1 MLRKDTIRFKVLHV
15 AAFYAIVM
23 QSFFPIGSLFAA
35 PVKTPVMFSKDNILV
50 QYLPAPVT
58 QHAPKAIRED
68 ASATTENKL
77 SCNTVEKKIALAV
90 PFGGPGQSETSGFSL
105 NSTDGMV
112 DPFTGDFSYSIPL
125 ADVEGYPIVISYNS
139 NITMNS
145 EASWVGLGW
154 DLNVGAVSR
163 EMRGLPDEFNGEQ
176 TIIRKFNQN
185 PDDGS
190 GNKFGGYVALKAT
203 LFGGN
208 EGDKYSGGIKAQLTA
223 LKGKYTTNYLGE
235 GKTFDF
241 GLQASP
247 SAAISNSGLFVA
259 PSFGLGYSSD
269 SKRGVGTYKSYGL
282 SAGLSPGDSWKVTA
296 PLNYGF
302 TKSFHSRS
310 GMLDRSHTFGVELGY
325 GNLSGGSAGYG
336 ATSTIPYGTLTSVP
350 SVKFNSS
357 GSATRN
363 SIDGFLGRSNGIVTA
378 SVGIK
383 YEWYDNN
390 EVIALNSNSEIVQ
403 PAIGYFHS
411 GKWSHYVQN
420 ISNYGSKIP
429 LMDFNRT
436 NDMEYSE
443 EMKHLAFSVQTYDI
457 FRANASGLGATF
469 RARRSDVGTYKDQD
483 LLTSTGQSGV
493 NTTVGAVLK
502 PSIVSPAI
510 IKGSIEVSDNGG
522 NAIVQSGN
530 LKQTDGTNVL
540 DFNQEAEG
548 ASFDSRVYFKGVGE
562 TTPENLSDFNTLGGS
577 TPTRIEL
584 ATSGNDGIALTGVVK
599 GDGFSDYTVN
609 KTAINAL
616 ETPVRAMRYQPFT
629 ASEYANAYPYFYSVS
644 GPGNSML
651 APPLS
656 RLQSLSASAP
666 YYRNHLSAV
675 EIVNTDG
682 IKYVFGIPAYELNSS
697 QVSFCMTGALDTDA
711 DGDGVAFFSSGDNTT
726 GNTKG
731 VSNYYD
737 KTTVPAY
744 PHSFLL
750 TEMRSSDYVDRTTNG
765 PSLDDV
771 GNYYKFNYTR
781 VYDANAPYKWRFP
794 VEGNSAYFDKGLLGT
809 TTDDMGNYSYGEK
822 EIWYTHSIE
831 SKNLIAEFQ
840 LTPREDAC
848 GVLGEN
854 GGINTNMK
862 LSKLSKIVIYNRS
875 ERLGSNGSNALPL
888 QTVEFE
894 YSYELCK
901 DNPANSNQGSGN
913 EGGKLTLKKI
923 RSYAGTSFEM
933 GLYAYEFYYDGDQ
946 NKDFSYRTDSWGN
959 WKESNSYK
967 PNAVYPYSV
976 QNNSNSSLDNLAQN
990 WKLMRIVSPTRG
1002 EISIDYEADC
1012 YSTVQDKRAM
1022 QMQDIVGF
1030 TNMMDLYNIQSG
1042 SYWNINT
1049 SSNIYLDFNNFY
1061 SSSSHPN
1068 WSVMDNYMEQFGP
1081 LDRTNVPN
1089 NVVVFKLSKQ
1099 INAGLTYQQ
1108 ASDELKKLAFT
1119 DGNKVIEELYLKL
1132 HVLVKSTV
1140 NELIPAFGKISAD
1153 FNGIKSIGV
1162 MPKTAS
1168 DANYEYG
1175 YVVLD
1180 PALVDDEGKNDGHV
1194 FNSLQKAAIQF
1205 IRRNLPDVV
1214 YGAIAGADGD
1224 IILDKAVAL
1233 KKDDIDLLMNRK
1245 LWAKSIYTDFSSIR
1259 LYVAS
1264 GKKYGGL
1271 GRVHTITYK
1280 DNWIDISGENI
1291 PGTYVW
1297 QYDYNEEGT
1306 ATSGNAAFEPHSIID
1321 ESALYMWDTY
1331 VNFREKYPD
1340 ETKFTPTPVAAILY
1354 PAPIIGYEWIK
1365 TSMPLTANNGY
1376 SISEFHTSR
1385 THPVIVPPSSID
1397 KSAHIKKPEKE
1408 IGSLLSGKT
1417 MEKFGFSQG
1426 FVIETNDF
1434 HGKPKQSIVYAI
1446 AEQQVQGQGSIQ
1458 TPVINA
1464 RTIYEYAD
1472 LNQKHPTLGRNSE
1485 TMTNEYLAQEADIH
1499 ADSRYVVNNYE
1510 LYELGVNLSLT
1521 WTLPSPIPFPFIT
1534 PVIHR
1539 TSRRQDFYSTALVKH
1554 INRSAIVTSIKT
1566 ETLGSI
1572 NTQRNEVYDYYTG
1585 NTIVSSLN
1593 DEYND
1598 RLYSMN
1604 APSHWYYKELR
1615 ELYSSQDAIVT
1626 VNIAADG
1633 TISNADELLT
1643 PGDNVEIL
1651 SIAGTQLA
1659 WIAKHNASNNGDLF
1673 LMGPDGQVST
1683 YVTAAGAYQ
1692 LKIIK
1697 SNRDNRLNESMMG
1710 IVTKKNPINGT
1721 TCSFPTTEII
1731 SADVLT
1737 YKDRNSLKCG
1747 TPDPNQNENPNKN
1760 NNEVTLNSI
1769 INPYLYGV
1777 RGDLVLDGAFAWQSE
1792 RNQTPHPYKTRF
1804 DGTFQAYTPFYSLVS
1819 GKWTKMVLPTE
1830 PPVSTTGWRKMGE
1843 ATVYNEYGTPIESK
1857 DQLDIYSSVIYG
1869 FNRTFAL
1876 VPVGQAV
1883 NARQQ
1888 EIGFDGFEDYAYY
1901 GTQSALI
1908 INNVPHFDFK
1918 SADDASAQVSTDQ
1931 TTRHSGLY
1939 SLKITGNSNAS
1950 VIRKVTVSTC
1960 EASSVIDP
1968 RCNCFKVN
1976 DCACIKPFEPTPGD
1990 YIISVWVR
1998 NTNPLQSAPGTVTTI
2013 VAGSGMATD
2022 TRNFTASG
2030 PVIDGWQRLE
2040 GKFTIPVTGADTVT
2054 IRLNHVSGSEAY
2066 FDDVRVHPFLAGMTT
2081 TVYDPKTLL
2090 PMATHDGYNFTTFYN
2105 YDENLNLVRVR
2116 VETVEGIKTVSESEM
2131 GSYKR

>member
-1 MLRKDTIRFKVLHV
+1 MLRKDTIRFKMLHV

-23 QSFFPIGSLFAA
+23 QSFFPFGSVFAA
-35 PVKTPVMFSKDNILV
+35 TDRTPVLFSEEDIPV
-50 QYLPAPVT
+50 QYHPAPVT
-58 QHAPKAIRED
+58 EHAPRVIHDEN
-68 ASATTENKL
+68 SAATESKL
-77 SCNTVEKKIALAV
+77 TDNTAEKKIALAM
-90 PFGGPGQSETSGFSL
+90 PYGGPGQSESSGFSL
-105 NSTDGMV
+105 SSTDGMV

-139 NITMNS
+139 NVTMNS

-154 DLNVGAVSR
+154 DLSVGAVSR
-163 EMRGLPDEFNGEQ
+163 EMRGIPDEFNGEQ
-176 TIIRKFNQN
+176 NIIREFNQN

-190 GNKFGGYVALKAT
+190 GDKFGGYVALQAT
-203 LFGGN
+203 LFGGQ
-208 EGDKYSGGIKAQLTA
+208 EGDKYSAGIQAQLTA
-223 LKGKYTTNYLGE
+223 LKGSYTTNYLGK

-269 SKRGVGTYKSYGL
+269 SKRGVGTYKSYGI

-296 PLNYGF
+296 PLSYGF
-302 TKSFHSRS
+302 AKSFHSRS

-325 GNLSGGSAGYG
+325 GNLTGVSAGYG

-357 GSATRN
+357 GAATRN
-363 SIDGFLGRSNGIVTA
+363 SIDAFLGRSNGMVTA
-378 SVGIK
+378 RVGIK

-390 EVIALNSNSEIVQ
+390 EAIALNSNSQIIQ
-403 PAIGYFHS
+403 PAIGYLHS

-420 ISNYGSKIP
+420 VSNYGTKIP

-443 EMKHLAFSVQTYDI
+443 KMKHLAFSVQTYDI

-483 LLTSTGQSGV
+483 LLSFTAQNGV
-493 NTTVGAVLK
+493 NGTLGAVLF
-502 PSIVSPAI
+502 PSLLTPSVIRG
-510 IKGSIEVSDNGG
+510 KIEVTENDGK
-522 NAIVQSGN
+522 ATVQSGN
-530 LKQTDGTNVL
+530 LKQSDGTNVL
-540 DFNQEAEG
+540 DFHQEAKG
-548 ASFDSRVYFKGVGE
+548 TSFDSRVYFKGVGE
-562 TTPENLSDFNTLGGS
+562 MTPENLSDFNTLGGAM
-577 TPTRIEL
+577 PTRIEVS
-584 ATSGNDGIALTGVVK
+584 TIGDNIALTGDVI
-599 GDGFSDYTVN
+599 GDGFSDYTAN
-609 KTAINAL
+609 KTLLNAL

-629 ASEYANAYPYFYSVS
+629 AVEYALKNPYYYSVS
-644 GPGNSML
+644 GPGNNMS
-651 APPLS
+651 APPKS
-656 RLQSLSASAP
+656 RLQSLDASAP
-666 YYRNHLSAV
+666 YYKNHISAV

-682 IKYVFGIPAYELNSS
+682 IQYVFGIPAYELNSS
-697 QVSFCMTGALDTDA
+697 QVSFSMTGSLDTDA
-711 DGDGVAFFSSGDNTT
+711 DGDGVAFYGSSDNSTNNNR
-726 GNTKG
+726 GA
-731 VSNYYD
+731 SHYFD

-744 PHSFLL
+744 PHAFLL
-750 TEMRSSDYVDRTTNG
+750 TEMLSSDYVDRTTNG
-765 PSLDDV
+765 PTLDDV

-781 VYDANAPYKWRFP
+781 FYDEEAPYKWRFP
-794 VEGNSAYFDKGLLGT
+794 IEGNSAYFDKGLLGT

-854 GGINTNMK
+854 GGIDPTMK
-862 LSKLSKIVIYNRS
+862 LQKLSKIVIYNRS
-875 ERLGSNGSNALPL
+875 ERLGPNGSNAVPL

-901 DNPANSNQGSGN
+901 NNPANSNQGSGN

-933 GLYAYEFYYDGDQ
+933 GLYAYEFYYDSDQ
-946 NKDFSYRTDSWGN
+946 NKDFSYRTDTWGN
-959 WKESNSYK
+959 WKENNMYK

-976 QNNSNSSLDNLAQN
+976 QNNSNLSIDDLAQN
-990 WKLMRIVSPTRG
+990 WKLMKIVSPTRG
-1002 EISIDYEADC
+1002 EITIDYEADC

-1022 QMQDIVGF
+1022 QMLDIVGF
-1030 TNMMDLYNIQSG
+1030 TNMMDLKNIQDNT
-1042 SYWNINT
+1042 YWNFST
-1049 SSNIYLDFNNFY
+1049 SNNIYLDFHNFY
-1061 SSSSHPN
+1061 SNSSHPN
-1068 WSVMDNYMEQFGP
+1068 WSVMDNYMEQFGA

-1089 NVVVFKLSKQ
+1089 NVVVFKLTKQ
-1099 INAGLTYQQ
+1099 INSGLTYQQ

-1119 DGNKVIEELYLKL
+1119 DGNKVIEDLYLKL
-1132 HVLVKSTV
+1132 HVLVKDATSI
-1140 NELIPAFGKISAD
+1140 NELIPTFGKISAD

-1162 MPKTAS
+1162 MPKSAS

-1180 PALVDDEGKNDGHV
+1180 PTLVDDEGKKDGHV
-1194 FNSLQKAAIQF
+1194 FNSLQKSAIHF

-1245 LWAKSIYTDFSSIR
+1245 LWAKSIITDFSSIR
-1259 LYVAS
+1259 TYVAS

-1271 GRVHTITYK
+1271 GRVRTITYK

-1297 QYDYNEEGT
+1297 QYDYNDEGT

-1331 VNFREKYPD
+1331 VNFKEKYPD
-1340 ETKFTPTPVAAILY
+1340 ETNFTPTPVAAILY
-1354 PAPIIGYEWIK
+1354 PSPIIGYEWIK
-1365 TSMPLTANNGY
+1365 TSMPLTLNNGY

-1397 KSAHIKKPEKE
+1397 KTAHVKKPEKE

-1417 MEKFGFSQG
+1417 MEKFGFSEG
-1426 FVIETNDF
+1426 FVVETNDF
-1434 HGKPKQSIVYAI
+1434 HGKPKQSTVYAI
-1446 AEQQVQGQGSIQ
+1446 AEQQVQGQGTIQ

-1464 RTIYEYAD
+1464 RTTYEYAD
-1472 LNQKHPTLGRNSE
+1472 LNQKHLTLGRNSE
-1485 TMTNEYLAQEADIH
+1485 TMTNESLAQEADIH

-1521 WTLPSPIPFPFIT
+1521 WTLPSPIPFPFLT
-1534 PVIHR
+1534 PVLHR
-1539 TSRRQDFYSTALVKH
+1539 TSRRQDFYSTTLVKH
-1554 INRSAIVTSIKT
+1554 INRSAIATSIKT
-1566 ETLGSI
+1566 EMLGSI
-1572 NTQRNEVYDYYTG
+1572 NTARNEVYDYYTG

-1593 DEYND
+1593 DEYED
-1598 RLYSMN
+1598 RLYSLS

-1615 ELYSSQDAIVT
+1615 ELYSSQDAVVT
-1626 VNIAADG
+1626 VTIAADG

-1643 PGDNVEIL
+1643 PGDYVKILNVVN
-1651 SIAGTQLA
+1651 TPQV
-1659 WIAKHNASNNGDLF
+1659 WIAKHNANTSGDLF
-1673 LMGPDGQVST
+1673 LMDADG
-1683 YVTAAGAYQ
+1683 TASSVISVAGSYQ
-1692 LKIIK
+1692 LQIIK
-1697 SNRDNRLNESMMG
+1697 SNRDNRLNESMMS

-1747 TPDPNQNENPNKN
+1747 TPNAKENPNN
-1760 NNEVTLNSI
+1760 NNEVSLNSN

-1777 RGDLVLDGAFAWQSE
+1777 RGDLVPDGAFAWQSE

-1804 DGTFQAYTPFYSLVS
+1804 DGTYQTYTPFYSLVA

-1830 PPVSTTGWRKMGE
+1830 PPVTTTGWRKMGE
-1843 ATVYNEYGTPIESK
+1843 ATVYNEYGNPLESK
-1857 DQLDIYSSVIYG
+1857 DQLDIYSSVLYG
-1869 FNRTFAL
+1869 YNRTFAL

-1901 GTQSALI
+1901 ATQSSPI
-1908 INNVPHFDFK
+1908 TNNVPHFDFK
-1918 SADDASAQVSTDQ
+1918 SADDASAQISTDQ

-1950 VIRKVTVSTC
+1950 VIRKVAVSTC
-1960 EASSVIDP
+1960 EASSVVDP
-1968 RCNCFKVN
+1968 RCNCFKV
-1976 DCACIKPFEPTPGD
+1976 DECACIKPFEPTPGD
-1990 YIISVWVR
+1990 YIVSVWVR

-2022 TRNFTASG
+2022 TKNFTASG

-2040 GKFTIPVTGADTVT
+2040 GKFTIPATGAETVT
-2054 IRLNHVSGSEAY
+2054 IRLNHVSGTEAY